1 MGGQSWQDSNA
12 RMCLCSA
19 NNTRWYFILTFFYN
33 KLSLIFELSLFL
45 FLKGVSHGLHI
56 FIVPIR
62 DPYTMRSMPGVIVGD
77 MGPKIGLNGVDNGFA
92 TFNNVRVPSENLLN
106 KTGDVTPEGVYITPF
121 KVKKHYS

>member
-1 MGGQSWQDSNA
+1 M
-12 RMCLCSA
+12 
-19 NNTRWYFILTFFYN
+19 
-33 KLSLIFELSLFL
+33 
-45 FLKGVSHGLHI
+45 HI

-121 KVKKHYS
+121 KVKTLFLIYSNLVKQK